1 MKEHWDKSRILG
13 NLPDAA
19 ARRWGQRPAL
29 TFKGRRWTFSAQA
42 AEIDRIARGLVALG
56 IQPGEHVLLWL
67 NNCPE
72 WVFLMFALAKIG
84 AVQIPVNTRFRT
96 ADLAYVLKQS
106 NSSTLITH
114 DVSGPIG
121 YLDMVR
127 ELVSLDA
134 AADPQALSSA
144 EYPHLRRVLI
154 KSEVRRTGTVA
165 WPDLLA
171 AGERVPQAEVDA
183 RARAV
188 TADDTVF
195 MMYTSG
201 TTGFPKGVL
210 RNHSFIQNQVD
221 RIGRIGTTE
230 ADVFINYL
238 PLFHIFGYV
247 DGPLMS
253 VLTGNHQVLMESFN
267 PDEALDLVQ
276 AERGTQ
282 VHGFETHLKDLSDAQ
297 LRRPRDLSSLRA
309 GIFAVGMQSGVPVT
323 RRAGTVLAPL
333 KTVTAYG
340 MTEVGQNA
348 LLGDLNS
355 TEEQRCETSGYPSEG
370 YQVRVVDP
378 QTGADQP
385 HGVQGEFV
393 IKTYA
398 MMQGYYNQP
407 EETAK
412 AFDADGWFHSGDA
425 GYTRADG
432 YVRLLGRYKDMLKVG
447 GENVDPMEV
456 EGHLLTHPGVAKVA
470 VVGFPDERLSEVP
483 VAFVQPVPGAG
494 LTPQA
499 VIDHCKGKIASFKV
513 PRRAVL
519 VEDLPMTA
527 TGKIQ
532 KARLRE
538 EALVV
543 FGRQPPSR
551 G

>member
-1 MKEHWDKSRILG
+1 MTEHWDKSRILG
-13 NLPDAA
+13 NLPGEA
-19 ARRWGQRPAL
+19 ARHWGQRPAL
-29 TFKGRRWTFSAQA
+29 TFQGRRWTFSEQA
-42 AEIDRIARGLVALG
+42 AEIDRVARGLVALG
-56 IQPGEHVLLWL
+56 IQPGEHVCIWL
-67 NNCPE
+67 NNCPQ

-106 NSSTLITH
+106 NSTTLITH
-114 DVSGPIG
+114 DVSGPIA

-127 ELVSLDA
+127 ELVPLETA
-134 AADPQALSSA
+134 QGTQGISSA
-144 EYPHLRRVLI
+144 EYPHLRRVI
-154 KSEVRRTGTVA
+154 VNAETPQAGTVSWA
-165 WPDLLA
+165 DLLA
-171 AGERVPQAEVDA
+171 GAAVVPQTQVDA
-183 RARAV
+183 RAQAV

-221 RIGRIGTTE
+221 RIGRIGTTKH
-230 ADVFINYL
+230 DVFINYL

-253 VLTGNHQVLMESFN
+253 VLVGNHQVLMETF
-267 PDEALDLVQ
+267 DADAALDLVQ
-276 AERGTQ
+276 SERGTQ

-309 GIFAVGMQSGVPVT
+309 GIFAVGMQSAVPVA

-333 KTVTAYG
+333 QTVTAYG
-340 MTEVGQNA
+340 MTEVGQNS

-355 TEEQRCETSGYPSEG
+355 TEEQRCETSGYPSPG

-385 HGVQGEFV
+385 HGVQGEIV
-393 IKTYA
+393 MKTYA

-407 EETAK
+407 EATAK
-412 AFDADGWFHSGDA
+412 AFDAEGWFHSGDA
-425 GYTRADG
+425 GYTRPDG

-456 EGHLLTHPGVAKVA
+456 EGHLLSHPGVAKVA
-470 VVGFPDERLSEVP
+470 VVGFPDERLNEVP

-494 LTPQA
+494 LTPEA
-499 VIDHCKGKIASFKV
+499 VIEHCKGKIASFKV
-513 PRRAVL
+513 PRRVVL

-532 KARLRE
+532 KAKLRE

-543 FGRQPPSR
+543 FRGPPPAR
-551 G
+551 R